1 MKPDE
6 ENGEGAMSTTILL
19 ADDHQIFREGLRALL
34 ENEPNLEVIADA
46 ADGRTMVKLA
56 QKLSPDVVIMDIS
69 MSDLNGIVATRQIID
84 SAPGVKVVALSMH
97 SDRRFVAAMLKAG
110 ALGYVL
116 KECAF
121 EELTHAVQTVTQGRI
136 YLSTKAADVVVK
148 DYLRRLPEADSTLYS
163 LLTPLECEVL
173 QLLAEGKSTKKIAYL
188 LHMNIRAVQSHRR
201 HIMEKLDIHSIS
213 GLTKYAIREGL
224 ISLNPDRT

>member
-1 MKPDE
+1 
-6 ENGEGAMSTTILL
+6 
-19 ADDHQIFREGLRALL
+19 
-34 ENEPNLEVIADA
+34 
-46 ADGRTMVKLA
+46 
-56 QKLSPDVVIMDIS
+56 MDIA
-69 MSDLNGIVATRQIID
+69 MPGLNGIVATRQIID
-84 SAPGVKVVALSMH
+84 GAPGVKVVALSMH

-121 EELTHAVQTVTQGRI
+121 EELTHAVHTVTQGRI

-148 DYLRRLPEADSTLYS
+148 DYLRRLPETDSTVYS
-163 LLTPLECEVL
+163 LLTPRECEVL
-173 QLLAEGKSTKKIAYL
+173 QLLAEGKSTKQIASL
-188 LHMNIRAVQSHRR
+188 LHMNIKTVQSHRR
-201 HIMEKLDIHSIS
+201 HIMEELDIHSIS